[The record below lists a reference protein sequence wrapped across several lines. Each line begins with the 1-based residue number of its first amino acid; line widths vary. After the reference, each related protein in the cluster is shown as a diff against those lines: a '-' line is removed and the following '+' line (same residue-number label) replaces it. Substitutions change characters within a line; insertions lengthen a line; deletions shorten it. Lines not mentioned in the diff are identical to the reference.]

1 MPADTLATVRRLA
14 IAFHDGPLPR
24 YTGLPAAS
32 WAILHGE
39 REYGVSWHELTP
51 GRDDGRLLVQVPV
64 PITATDTAFSLNIK
78 CFEAGVAAFERV
90 LDVIA
95 GEPISL
101 APQVGMRSDFG
112 PERPSA
118 QCIID
123 WQCPAQA
130 IVDPVRALDFGP
142 PKTRLAC
149 LSCGWAD
156 AALGSARP
164 STPPCRVLRAPV
176 RCSPAKRTRCA

>member
-1 MPADTLATVRRLA
+1 MSVPVTSTMVFIGEGAFALGCLDALVARGLRPALVASFDASLADACARLGLAHVGKREDVRAWLFSRGCDWLLSVRSPWIVPADTLATVRRLA

-24 YTGLPAAS
+24 YTGLHATS

-90 LDVIA
+90 LDKA
-95 GEPISL
+95 
-101 APQVGMRSDFG
+101 
-112 PERPSA
+112 
-118 QCIID
+118 
-123 WQCPAQA
+123 
-130 IVDPVRALDFGP
+130 
-142 PKTRLAC
+142 
-149 LSCGWAD
+149 AD
-156 AALGSARP
+156 ALPMAGDEW
-164 STPPCRVLRAPV
+164 
-176 RCSPAKRTRCA
+176 